1 MKWAFFMKL
10 SLQKKVL
17 LGFVISSILL
27 LMVTYSGYQ
36 TSKKLAN
43 LKEWEIHTKE
53 VLRFLEEIATDL
65 SDAETGQRG
74 FLLTLKPEYLEPYNQ
89 AVQEIDQDLSF
100 LISLT
105 KDNQI
110 QQQNLDILSTLIS
123 EKLEELELTIKMAK
137 SGDIQGAIELVKTNQ
152 GKNLMNEIRQVLDT
166 MKYEE
171 ERLLAIRSD
180 ATDELIQ
187 NTFLVFGLGIVFD
200 LGLLSALYLV
210 IYREISHKQIA
221 QQQLIALNQAAF
233 RFVPQELIK
242 ILNKDSI
249 IDVDLGDYTEQE
261 MSIMFS
267 DIRDFTSISER
278 ISPQD
283 NFNLINAYLSR
294 MAPLINEH
302 YGFIDKYI
310 GDAIMALFSRSPD
323 DAVQAA
329 ISMLESLNEY
339 NKQRNEYG
347 YIPLKIGIGINTGRL
362 ILGTVGYHE
371 HIEGTVISDA
381 VNLASRIEQ
390 LTKVYRVP
398 LLISESTFLQLKH
411 PQNYAIRLVDQV
423 QVKGRSEIVKV
434 YEVFNHDLVPELSA
448 KLSNLSVFSE
458 GVTLYHQQHFQEAF
472 EAFKDCYHQNSND
485 SVVEV
490 YLRRLKGD
498 CLR

>member
-1 MKWAFFMKL
+1 MNL

-17 LGFVISSILL
+17 FGFVVSSVLL
-27 LMVTYSGYQ
+27 LIVTYSGYH
-36 TSKKLAN
+36 TSKQLAN
-43 LKEWEIHTKE
+43 LKEWEIHTKQ
-53 VLRFLEEIATDL
+53 VLRFLEEISTDL

-74 FLLTLKPEYLEPYNQ
+74 FLLTLEPEYLEPYNQ
-89 AVQEIDQDLSF
+89 AVKEIDQDLSV

-105 KDNQI
+105 RDNPT
-110 QQQNLDILSTLIS
+110 QQKHLDDLSTLIS
-123 EKLEELELTIKMAK
+123 QKLEELQMTIELAK
-137 SGDIQGAIELVKTNQ
+137 SGNTQTAIELVKTHH
-152 GKNLMNEIRQVLDT
+152 GKNLMNEIRQILDT
-166 MKYEE
+166 MKDEE
-171 ERLLAIRSD
+171 ERLFEIRSD
-180 ATDELIQ
+180 ATDELIK
-187 NTFLVFGLGIVFD
+187 NTFLVFGIGIVFD

-210 IYREISHKQIA
+210 IYREIHHKQIA
-221 QQQLIALNQAAF
+221 QQQLISLNKAAF

-249 IDVDLGDYTEQE
+249 IDVNLGDYTEQE

-310 GDAIMALFSRSPD
+310 GDGIMALFGRSPD

-329 ISMLESLNEY
+329 ISMLSSLKEY
-339 NKQRNEYG
+339 NKLRNESG
-347 YIPLKIGIGINTGRL
+347 YIPLKIGIGINTGKL
-362 ILGTVGYHE
+362 ILGTVGYHN

-398 LLISESTFLQLKH
+398 LLISESTFVKLKH
-411 PQNYAIRLVDQV
+411 PHNYGIRLVDKV

-434 YEVFNHDLVPELSA
+434 YEVFNHDFFPELSA

-458 GVTLYHQQHFQEAF
+458 GVSLYHQQNFQEAF
-472 EAFKDCYHQNSND
+472 KAFQDCYHQNPND
-485 SVVEV
+485 SVVQV

-498 CLR
+498 LLR